1 MACWYAERGHMS
13 GTTVWCS
20 LDNIYYDGL
29 MTIEMG
35 CYSGQGPVHW
45 LGRELP
51 EVQPNR
57 NANASRETPEDALS
71 RKGKGSY
78 SDGLS

>member
-1 MACWYAERGHMS
+1 MS

-45 LGRELP
+45 L
-51 EVQPNR
+51 QPNR